1 LCRSIEKGDV
11 FEYNYY
17 HKHIFFENAR
27 AKGKNKV
34 KKKKKKYVKPRI
46 KSEKIFETAALAC
59 GKCTAGNPITGGA
72 CFAVTRLS

>member
-1 LCRSIEKGDV
+1 MSIITSINTY
-11 FEYNYY
+11 FLRTRAR
-17 HKHIFFENAR
+17 NARTR
-27 AKGKNKV
+27 AKGKNRMN

-59 GKCTAGNPITGGA
+59 GKCIAGNPITGGA